1 MDVYS
6 AIRISAFRAVQEED
20 REYALRKMMRWY
32 SKTFYTP
39 LPQVEEIPLEDIA
52 QAYFEERYAEM
63 DDRQL
68 EQELAELKR
77 TPEETYRQM
86 LKEEA
91 DEAEMFQMARM
102 VAEEARR
109 SKAAVKQKDG
119 TIAPVQHAPAT
130 RLPVRM
136 PEADLPKALPAPRP
150 DLTMSFT
157 TDAALE
163 AEIAAFEERGN
174 KKK

>member
-32 SKTFYTP
+32 SKTFHTP

-68 EQELAELKR
+68 EQELAELKK
-77 TPEETYRQM
+77 TPEEVYQQM

-102 VAEEARR
+102 VAEEAKR
-109 SKAAVKQKDG
+109 SRAAVKQKDG
-119 TIAPVQHAPAT
+119 TIAPVQHAAT
-130 RLPVRM
+130 RLPTMV
-136 PEADLPKALPAPRP
+136 PEADLPKALPVPPP